1 MSDHEAYL
9 DKYRQ
14 CSEWLAAAQ
23 GRFER
28 CRDGSSVGARQD
40 LIQHSAGLKELLAEQ
55 PSAIS
60 LLNNTMELGEKL
72 YPSTAMEGR
81 EAVRQQLQELQ
92 QALETLYDG
101 VSSTERELR
110 TKLNRLVSILIMG
123 TRQTFFAAVSLI
135 ALIFSVRYLLMI
147 VCFCVDILVTFV
159 LHKF

>member
-23 GRFER
+23 GRFES

-40 LIQHSAGLKELLAEQ
+40 LIQRSAGLKDLLAEQ
-55 PSAIS
+55 PSATS
-60 LLNNTMELGEKL
+60 LLNNTVELGEKL

-92 QALETLYDG
+92 QTLETLYDG

-110 TKLNRLVSILIMG
+110 AKLSRSVAILTAY
-123 TRQTFFAAVSLI
+123 TRAGNEGMVNPLCGISG
-135 ALIFSVRYLLMI
+135 
-147 VCFCVDILVTFV
+147 
-159 LHKF
+159 